1 MQFHELQKKVIAS
14 MKYENP
20 KIMICSGAK
29 RSGKTY
35 VLTFVFLM
43 HISKFKDKGYS
54 FIIACKPSHFLVT
67 ISICSIK
74 AINFIPK

>member
-29 RSGKTY
+29 EVEK
-35 VLTFVFLM
+35 LM
-43 HISKFKDKGYS
+43 F
-54 FIIACKPSHFLVT
+54 
-67 ISICSIK
+67 
-74 AINFIPK
+74 